1 MINEVRYQ
9 SKRVHFH
16 KQYLSIK
23 KVIRKCKR
31 KHTHPHTK
39 KKS

>member
-1 MINEVRYQ
+1 MINVVRYQ

-23 KVIRKCKR
+23 KAIRKW
-31 KHTHPHTK
+31 K
-39 KKS
+39 KKTHTQKKQ